1 MLVQLSL
8 KELNLLYL
16 STATFLKQA
25 EVEAKEFPSPFFDEQ
40 YKDMDQ
46 LVTKVQTIMYAE
58 ADRIDY
64 EMFRD
69 MVDNMNEAQQE
80 DRVLGNI

>member
-16 STATFLKQA
+16 STATYLKQA
-25 EVEAKEFPSPFFDEQ
+25 EVEAKEFPSPFFDGQ

-46 LVTKVQTIMYAE
+46 LVTKMQTIMYAE
-58 ADRIDY
+58 ADRLDNEIQDY
-64 EMFRD
+64 
-69 MVDNMNEAQQE
+69 VHSMNEAQHE
-80 DRVLGNI
+80 DRVLSNI